1 MDTDDNVVV
10 EEFENALEEQEETGG
25 VEKPRA
31 KATKSNTKV
40 DTERVEETMQEGE
53 VGEPDELHN
62 EPTPK
67 RGRGRPRTRVPKEPM
82 PKGYMSQAK
91 QLAFQKMKE
100 TRAMNIERKKKEKED
115 EMADKYVKNLLYKKD
130 KGTIRKLKDAIR
142 KVEIDNDFSSDDD
155 DRRTRRQR
163 REPSP
168 EPLPERPP
176 PPIRRQ
182 TNRPTITRRQ
192 PQEPKKS
199 SGFQLEFY

>member
-1 MDTDDNVVV
+1 MDTDENVVV

-25 VEKPRA
+25 VEKPRPKPRP
-31 KATKSNTKV
+31 KATKSN

-53 VGEPDELHN
+53 MGDTDELHN
-62 EPTPK
+62 EPTAK
-67 RGRGRPRTRVPKEPM
+67 RGRGRPRTRQVKEPM
-82 PKGYMSQAK
+82 PKGFMSEAK
-91 QLAFQKMKE
+91 KASFQKMKE
-100 TRAMNIERKKKEKED
+100 VRAMNIERKKKEKED

-130 KGTIRKLKDAIR
+130 KGTIKKLKDAIR

-155 DRRTRRQR
+155 DRRPRRQR

-192 PQEPKKS
+192 PQEPKKT
-199 SGFQLEFY
+199 GFQLEFY

>member
-1 MDTDDNVVV
+1 MDTDENVVV
-10 EEFENALEEQEETGG
+10 EEFENALEEETGG

-31 KATKSNTKV
+31 KPRAKATKSN

-53 VGEPDELHN
+53 VGEPDGEHN

-142 KVEIDNDFSSDDD
+142 KVEIDNDFSSDEEEYKP
-155 DRRTRRQR
+155 RRRRR
-163 REPSP
+163 SPSP
-168 EPLPERPP
+168 EPVPERPP

-192 PQEPKKS
+192 PQPQEPKKT
-199 SGFQLEFY
+199 GFQLEFY